1 MNNAAPVSRFYA
13 LIGIVPTEIPANRGV
28 AHSRGTSLADTES
41 RMLFTRRKRNERFLA
56 GVRQMSSRLILAHS
70 AWNLAQERCLRIN
83 LISHSQRVIVSS
95 AGWLLFYENAP
106 LPFLLLSFLPRI
118 RCETSLENA
127 TSSSRSVLQQ
137 NRRKANS
144 GYGRLLLI
152 RYRTLTILGE
162 IVSFSKL
169 TFWER
174 AAFLR
179 VPFFLSFFSTKL
191 DNFVIRML
199 SKRIFYEL

>member
-1 MNNAAPVSRFYA
+1 MSLFQAP
-13 LIGIVPTEIPANRGV
+13 
-28 AHSRGTSLADTES
+28 ADYYSMKTPP
-41 RMLFTRRKRNERFLA
+41 F
-56 GVRQMSSRLILAHS
+56 
-70 AWNLAQERCLRIN
+70 
-83 LISHSQRVIVSS
+83 
-95 AGWLLFYENAP
+95 
-106 LPFLLLSFLPRI
+106 PFLLLSFLPRI

-179 VPFFLSFFSTKL
+179 VPFFLSFFFFRRSLTTLWFECSRKEY
-191 DNFVIRML
+191 FMSSREYIR
-199 SKRIFYEL
+199 FGEYCELIIALWFIYSYYWTL